1 MIKPKIVESTQIVQS
16 PIVLGRIEDSTCD
29 FLSSEFVDINIK
41 LQQGNCLLLQSLVLT
56 GRKKIDIVK

>member
-1 MIKPKIVESTQIVQS
+1 MIKPKMVESTQIVQS

-41 LQQGNCLLLQSLVLT
+41 LQQGNCLINLKLFVVYNSNN
-56 GRKKIDIVK
+56 KKF